1 MDDNAARIQRSWQR
15 NAEAWARVV
24 REQRIE
30 SRRLV
35 TDDAIVEAVLQGSP
49 RRVLDIGCGEGWLCR
64 VLAERGCESVG
75 IDASAPLIELARQGG
90 GGRYEV
96 LSQEQLLGE
105 EGAGLGRFD
114 ALVCNFALFA
124 EDLLPL
130 LTALHNYLAPGGR
143 LLIQTLHPW
152 AACGDEPYADGW
164 RLETFAAF
172 GDEFAEPMP
181 WYFRTFESWL
191 AALHA
196 GGWTLQALREP
207 RRPDTGLACSLLLVA
222 VEASAS

>member
-15 NAEAWARVV
+15 NAEAWTRVV

-35 TDDAIVEAVLQGSP
+35 TDAAIVEAVMQGSP

-64 VLAERGCESVG
+64 ALAERGCETVG
-75 IDASAPLIELARQGG
+75 IDASAPLIERARQVG

-96 LSQEQLLGE
+96 LSQELLLGE
-105 EGAGLGRFD
+105 DGAGLGRFD

-124 EDLLPL
+124 EDLAPL
-130 LTALHNYLAPGGR
+130 LDALHRYLSPGGR

-152 AACGDEPYADGW
+152 TACGDEPYADGW

>member
-1 MDDNAARIQRSWQR
+1 MDDNAAQIQRSWQR
-15 NAEAWARVV
+15 NADAWTRVV

-35 TDDAIVEAVLQGSP
+35 TDAAIVDAVLQGAP

-64 VLAERGCESVG
+64 ALADRGCETVG
-75 IDASAPLIELARQGG
+75 IDASEPLIELARQGG

-96 LSQEQLLGE
+96 FSQEQLLGE

-124 EDLLPL
+124 QDLAPL
-130 LTALHNYLAPGGR
+130 LDALHRYLTPGGR

-152 AACGDEPYADGW
+152 AACGDEPYQDGW

-191 AALHA
+191 AALQA

-207 RRPDTGLACSLLLVA
+207 RRPDTGLACSLLLMA
-222 VEASAS
+222 VETQVG

>member
-130 LTALHNYLAPGGR
+130 LTALHNYLTPGGR

-222 VEASAS
+222 VEAQGG